1 MHRFFRDTAYIFNI
15 ECIFY
20 LLTSVVNLFL
30 AHNLIDLHKVSLS
43 NGFADVHTL
52 QLSVS
57 GVRMKLVVRPQ
68 KAREAKQTFYS
79 PLSFKS
85 KVWQHYGFKDGRH
98 DRTDAIC
105 KMCRAS
111 VKYAGST
118 TNLISHL
125 KRRHGVVVK
134 ASSSVSASPAF
145 ALLQPAPKVVR
156 KALQVFFPCAT
167 VLLALR
173 Q

>member
-1 MHRFFRDTAYIFNI
+1 MCT
-15 ECIFY
+15 
-20 LLTSVVNLFL
+20 L
-30 AHNLIDLHKVSLS
+30 
-43 NGFADVHTL
+43 TL

-118 TNLISHL
+118 TNLKSHL

-134 ASSSVSASPAF
+134 ASSSVPASPAF

-156 KALQVFFPCAT
+156 KALKVFFSMRNSSARSTPITNAIALFICKNIQPSVT
-167 VLLALR
+167 ENEGFKHLLLLIFI
-173 Q
+173 